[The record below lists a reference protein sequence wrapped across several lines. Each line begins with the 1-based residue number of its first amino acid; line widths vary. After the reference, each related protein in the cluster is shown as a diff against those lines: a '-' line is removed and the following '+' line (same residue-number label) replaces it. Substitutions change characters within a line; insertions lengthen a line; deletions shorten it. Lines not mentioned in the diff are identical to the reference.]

1 MKVTVLNK
9 QIQVTPADALIINLF
24 EGVQIPGGATGAV
37 DTALGASDGVP
48 GDGAISQL
56 LKLGDFK
63 GKLNE
68 VTVVYTHG
76 LIPAPRVIVVGLGK
90 TGDFSAERA
99 MQASGVA
106 ARKARDLGCKTIAT
120 LAHGAGVG
128 GLNTHAAA
136 RATIEGALM
145 GTYQFR
151 EHKAKPTG
159 GKVLDEIIL
168 VEYDAKKL
176 DEINAGVREGE
187 AIANAVNTA
196 RTLMNRAPNV
206 LNPVA
211 MADFASAMAAQLG
224 LTCTVMGEDEIK
236 ANKMG
241 GIIAV
246 AQGSANAPRFVV
258 LEHKPDTSNVK
269 RQTLSV
275 NGSMTQSPTAQFD
288 KPLVFIGKG
297 VTFDTGGI
305 SLKDPGGMEAMKGD
319 MGGAAAVIGAMQ
331 AVAALNLPRHVI
343 GLIPMV
349 ENMPSDRAF
358 RPGDVITMMSGLTVE
373 ILSTDAEGR
382 MILADAL
389 HWAKRYD
396 PAGVV
401 DLATLTGA
409 CVIALG
415 EGVAAGLFANNDDWA
430 KQVLSAAGSAG
441 ERLWQLPL
449 YAEYGEKIRG
459 DFAEIKNT
467 GGRFGGVGTSA
478 YFLKRFAE
486 TDKGNDAYPWAH
498 IDMAGMTFCNENKGH
513 QVKGAMGYG
522 VRMLVELARSA

>member
-1 MKVTVLNK
+1 MKISVLNK
-9 QIQVTPADALIINLF
+9 QIQATPADALVVNLF
-24 EGVQIPGGATGAV
+24 EGVQVPGGATGAV
-37 DTALGASDGVP
+37 DTALGASDGIP

-56 LKLGDFK
+56 IKLGDFK

-68 VTVVYTHG
+68 IAVVYTHG
-76 LIPAPRVIVVGLGK
+76 LIPSPRVIVVGLGK
-90 TGDFSAERA
+90 AGELTLDRVR
-99 MQASGVA
+99 QASGSA
-106 ARKARDLGCKTIAT
+106 IRKARDLGCKSVATIV
-120 LAHGAGVG
+120 HGAGIG
-128 GLNTHAAA
+128 GLDTQQAA
-136 RATIEGALM
+136 RATAEGAVM
-145 GTYQFR
+145 AEYQFR
-151 EHKAKPTG
+151 EHRAKPEN
-159 GKVLDEIIL
+159 GKNIDSLLL
-168 VEYDAKKL
+168 VEYDPKKI
-176 DEINAGVREGE
+176 DAVSAGLREGE
-187 AIANAVNTA
+187 IIGNGVNSA

-211 MADFASAMAAQLG
+211 MAEYVLEMAVRVG
-224 LTCTVMGEDEIK
+224 LKCTILTETEIK
-236 ANKMG
+236 ENNMG

-246 AQGSANAPRFVV
+246 SQGSANAPRFVV
-258 LEHKPDTSNVK
+258 LEHNPT
-269 RQTLSV
+269 
-275 NGSMTQSPTAQFD
+275 GSMAQSSSSQSQ
-288 KPLVFIGKG
+288 KPLVFVGKG

-331 AVAALNLPRHVI
+331 AVAELNLPRHVI
-343 GLIPMV
+343 GLVPMV
-349 ENMPSDRAF
+349 ENMPSDRAY

-389 HWAKRYD
+389 HWAKRYE

-415 EGVAAGLFANNDDWA
+415 EGVAAGLFVNQDGWA
-430 KQVLSAAGSAG
+430 KQLLGAADKAG

-449 YAEYGEKIRG
+449 YSEYGDKIRG

-467 GGRFGGVGTSA
+467 GGRYGGVGTSA

-486 TDKGNDAYPWAH
+486 DEKGNDAYPWGH
-498 IDMAGMTFCNENKGH
+498 IDMAGMTFSNETRGY
-513 QVKGAMGYG
+513 QGKGAMGYG
-522 VRMLVELARSA
+522 VRMLVELARAN

>member
-1 MKVTVLNK
+1 MKVSVLNK
-9 QIQVTPADALIINLF
+9 QIQATPADALIVNLF
-24 EGVQIPGGATGAV
+24 EDVNIPGGATGAV

-48 GDGAISQL
+48 GNGFISQL
-56 LKLGDFK
+56 IQLGDFK

-68 VTVVYTHG
+68 LAVIYTHG
-76 LIPAPRVIVVGLGK
+76 LIPAPRVILVGLGK
-90 TGDFSAERA
+90 VNDVNLERVR
-99 MQASGVA
+99 QASGSA
-106 ARKARDLGCKTIAT
+106 MRKARDLGCKTVAT
-120 LAHGAGVG
+120 IVHGAGVG
-128 GLNTHAAA
+128 GLSIRDAAC
-136 RATIEGALM
+136 ATVQGALM
-145 GTYQFR
+145 GVYRFR
-151 EHKAKPTG
+151 EHRAKPEN
-159 GKVLDEIIL
+159 GKSLDEIVL

-176 DEINAGVREGE
+176 DDVNAGLRQGE
-187 AIANAVNTA
+187 IIANSVNSA

-211 MADFASAMAAQLG
+211 MAEYAQQMAARVG
-224 LTCTVMGEDEIK
+224 LKCTVLTQTEI
-236 ANKMG
+236 AENKMG

-246 AQGSANAPRFVV
+246 AQGSANAARFVI
-258 LEHKPDTSNVK
+258 LEHTPSSQTST
-269 RQTLSV
+269 TL
-275 NGSMTQSPTAQFD
+275 
-288 KPLVFIGKG
+288 KPLVFVGKG

-319 MGGAAAVIGAMQ
+319 MGGAAAVIGAME
-331 AVAALNLPRHVI
+331 AVAELNLPRPVI

-349 ENMPSDRAF
+349 ENMPSDRAY
-358 RPGDVITMMSGLTVE
+358 RPSDVITMMSGLTVE
-373 ILSTDAEGR
+373 IISTDAEGR

-430 KQVLSAAGSAG
+430 KQVLGAAGNAG

-449 YAEYGEKIRG
+449 YSEYGDKIRG
-459 DFAEIKNT
+459 DFAELKNA

-486 TDKGNDAYPWAH
+486 NDKGEDAYPWAH
-498 IDMAGMTFCNENKGH
+498 IDMAGMSFSNENKGH
-513 QVKGAMGYG
+513 QVKGGLGYG
-522 VRMLVELARSA
+522 VRLLIELAQR